1 MNYINISTDNLKEL
15 KSIRDLVVKE
25 LDSRNEEDT
34 FYQKLQEDLWDLN
47 DKINRIEN
55 IENGKNLIRY
65 YTQHYL
71 YCLQYYLQSSL

>member
-1 MNYINISTDNLKEL
+1 MNYININTDNLQEL
-15 KSIRDLVVKE
+15 TSLRDLVVKE

-55 IENGKNLIRY
+55 GNAE
-65 YTQHYL
+65 
-71 YCLQYYLQSSL
+71 

>member
-1 MNYINISTDNLKEL
+1 MNYIKINTDNLKEL
-15 KSIRDLVVKE
+15 KSLRDLVVKE

-55 IENGKNLIRY
+55 GNAE
-65 YTQHYL
+65 
-71 YCLQYYLQSSL
+71 

>member
-15 KSIRDLVVKE
+15 KSLRDLVVKE

-34 FYQKLQEDLWDLN
+34 FYQKLKEDLWDLN

-55 IENGKNLIRY
+55 GKAE
-65 YTQHYL
+65 
-71 YCLQYYLQSSL
+71 

>member
-1 MNYINISTDNLKEL
+1 MNYIKINTDNLKEL
-15 KSIRDLVVKE
+15 KSLRDLVVNE

-55 IENGKNLIRY
+55 GNAE
-65 YTQHYL
+65 
-71 YCLQYYLQSSL
+71 